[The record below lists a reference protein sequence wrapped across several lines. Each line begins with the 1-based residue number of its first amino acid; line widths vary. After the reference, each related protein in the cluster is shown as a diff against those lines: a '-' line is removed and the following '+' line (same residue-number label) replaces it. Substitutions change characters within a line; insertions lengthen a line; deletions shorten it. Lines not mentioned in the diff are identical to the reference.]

1 MGTSSETKDELLLIA
16 EQHILDLSNPDDQ
29 QPWVAL
35 QLFCMNQRQIA
46 EELKDRNFETFVP
59 LEWVV
64 TEKKPGQRVRVLRP
78 VVRNLLFLKA
88 KMPDDLLRKEMSDI
102 KFPVRLLRKSKDSN
116 ELAKIP
122 ACQMY
127 DFQVMCNPELVGR
140 KIISTEEA
148 KLIEASRIDVT
159 AVYAEGQSAPITLSL
174 ADGIVSNAL
183 SQADISCSDG
193 SLHISGLFG
202 NTVSVWTISGQL
214 FYTNKVQGSLSLPLP
229 KGVYIVG
236 IDGTNKKV
244 TIQ

>member
-88 KMPDDLLRKEMSDI
+88 KMPDDLLRKEMSEI

-148 KLIEASRIDVT
+148 KLKKGQPVMVTHGPLKGLKGRLVRASKKYYLLKEIPGISVMLNVSRWCCEPIE
-159 AVYAEGQSAPITLSL
+159 
-174 ADGIVSNAL
+174 
-183 SQADISCSDG
+183 
-193 SLHISGLFG
+193 
-202 NTVSVWTISGQL
+202 
-214 FYTNKVQGSLSLPLP
+214 
-229 KGVYIVG
+229 
-236 IDGTNKKV
+236 
-244 TIQ
+244 